1 MKYITNIDTLSS
13 LLDRLISENIIRI
26 KNLLLDVYKNKEY
39 NYISEKR
46 TYKADMT
53 LNSLEQL
60 IKSDIYTG
68 EGDRDNLAE
77 LKKDNPNINLM
88 KKNHKVLRSANELTL
103 KINSEFAHELILAIP
118 YAYWLH
124 QNNQLE
130 KIITSRGMKPFYY
143 FCKNVEEKFETRTLD
158 NAAAGL
164 NDLPNIWPHHNAL
177 AVYGKEYNTLSLKEQ
192 IKTYR

>member
-1 MKYITNIDTLSS
+1 MKYITNIDTLSA
-13 LLDRLISENIIRI
+13 LLDRLVSENIKLYFFKKEKLRKNITHQEEVIKEIRIRI
-26 KNLLLDVYKNKEY
+26 KNLLLNVYKNKEY

-88 KKNHKVLRSANELTL
+88 KKNHKVLRSANELRAVS
-103 KINSEFAHELILAIP
+103 KNELDSNF
-118 YAYWLH
+118 
-124 QNNQLE
+124 QNFIQDE
-130 KIITSRGMKPFYY
+130 DS
-143 FCKNVEEKFETRTLD
+143 KN
-158 NAAAGL
+158 
-164 NDLPNIWPHHNAL
+164 
-177 AVYGKEYNTLSLKEQ
+177 
-192 IKTYR
+192 